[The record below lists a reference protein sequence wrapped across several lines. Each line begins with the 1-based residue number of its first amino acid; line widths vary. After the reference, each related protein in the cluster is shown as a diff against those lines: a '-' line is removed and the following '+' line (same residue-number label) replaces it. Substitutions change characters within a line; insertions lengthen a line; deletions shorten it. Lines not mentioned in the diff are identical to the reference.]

1 MTLVKYYNGHAY
13 QFCVANYY
21 HTGEIAL
28 KLMSPTWE
36 RSTDNNHNYV
46 LTDNVP
52 MPGPGGLWCSPWRN
66 YPGRESVDYW
76 WERFLSPARGSV

>member
-1 MTLVKYYNGHAY
+1 MAMR
-13 QFCVANYY
+13 
-21 HTGEIAL
+21 TGSVWPTTTTPARLAL

-52 MPGPGGLWCSPWRN
+52 MPGRAEAGWWRM
-66 YPGRESVDYW
+66 
-76 WERFLSPARGSV
+76 PAAEAGPF